1 MDGYIVG
8 SMISANSIVGE
19 QIQAN
24 TIKATNLEIDVQKK
38 IESATDEET
47 VKTLIKAD
55 LDGFEVNVSNTYETK
70 ADSASK
76 FDDVNNSISTLTG
89 RISSAESKITDNAIT
104 NVVKQNFYTK
114 EETNNAITSKGYAT
128 QSQLQQTANNITSTV
143 SQNYYTKQETENT
156 ITSKNYATSS
166 QLTQTTD
173 NLTAKFSSSGG
184 YNLLH
189 NGGFDNGTAHWN
201 RNGTFTHGEDIWS
214 PYSLAGKSWVI
225 WATAKNSGFYQYFNC
240 VSGKKYSW
248 SMNIFVKTGAFYCGV
263 ENKNPK
269 GVNSGGEWVTV
280 SGTFTASS
288 TSHAFVVYSNAS
300 NATAHIDNVIV
311 HEGEIPLPYS
321 PHPNEVYDGITTID
335 RDGIKVT
342 ASNIDGYTHM
352 TSGGFYLNK
361 SGTDVFKVDSGGLS
375 VRGCGGNSG
384 RYIKIE
390 NEDYTVWNNN
400 INCLRFGYKNWN
412 GWDGV
417 PEFLMGYKGFRYSET
432 ANTGEDA
439 SYFGMQTWGRNVK
452 NNNEYAYHDIY
463 YRSDKFG
470 DQHHLRFSED
480 GLVQLRSLKRIELKA
495 DSANYIVVD
504 KDGGL
509 SFPEGVNTF
518 GVNDTIWLKNSNF
531 GIVWGK
537 YTGKEEYNLRPATT
551 SPVDLGHS
559 SYRYRTVYATN
570 GSINTSDIVLKENI
584 EPIISREYAMFR
596 TNNPTIEDYYEFVKT
611 LPLYTY
617 DYKNEEG
624 YDRSLHNVGFIAQDV
639 ADTTVG
645 NEFIFKGEDGLYQYN
660 MQGYVGVLAAALQN
674 AIKEIDTLKVKN
686 NELEERLND
695 LEERLIKLETT

>member
-24 TIKATNLEIDVQKK
+24 SIKAANLEIDVQKK
-38 IESATDEET
+38 ITSATDEET
-47 VKTLIKAD
+47 VRTLINAG
-55 LDGFEVNVSNTYETK
+55 LDGLELSVSKTYATQTSVNS
-70 ADSASK
+70 
-76 FDDVNNSISTLTG
+76 SISGLETRVNT
-89 RISSAESKITDNAIT
+89 AEQKITDSAI
-104 NVVKQNFYTK
+104 
-114 EETNNAITSKGYAT
+114 I
-128 QSQLQQTANNITSTV
+128 STV
-143 SQNYYTKQETENT
+143 
-156 ITSKNYATSS
+156 TSS
-166 QLTQTTD
+166 TTYKD
-173 NLTAKFSSSGG
+173 DLSG
-184 YNLLH
+184 
-189 NGGFDNGTAHWN
+189 
-201 RNGTFTHGEDIWS
+201 
-214 PYSLAGKSWVI
+214 
-225 WATAKNSGFYQYFNC
+225 
-240 VSGKKYSW
+240 
-248 SMNIFVKTGAFYCGV
+248 
-263 ENKNPK
+263 
-269 GVNSGGEWVTV
+269 
-280 SGTFTASS
+280 
-288 TSHAFVVYSNAS
+288 
-300 NATAHIDNVIV
+300 
-311 HEGEIPLPYS
+311 
-321 PHPNEVYDGITTID
+321 
-335 RDGIKVT
+335 
-342 ASNIDGYTHM
+342 
-352 TSGGFYLNK
+352 
-361 SGTDVFKVDSGGLS
+361 KVDSNKIVS
-375 VRGCGGNSG
+375 TINQTAEA
-384 RYIKIE
+384 IKIQASKIQL
-390 NEDYTVWNNN
+390 DGATTVGSDNRYVKIEEANYSVYNGNNT
-400 INCLRFGYKNWN
+400 CVRLGYKSWN

-417 PEFLMGYKGFRYSET
+417 PEFLMGYKGFRYTDS

-695 LEERLIKLETT
+695 LEERLIKLETA

>member
-24 TIKATNLEIDVQKK
+24 SIKAANLEVDVQKK
-38 IESATDEET
+38 ITSATDEET

-55 LDGFEVNVSNTYETK
+55 LDGFQVNVSNTYETK
-70 ADSASK
+70 ADAMSK
-76 FDDVNNSISTLTG
+76 IEGVNDSISALVG
-89 RISSAESKITDNAIT
+89 RVSSAESKITDEAIT
-104 NVVKQNFYTK
+104 NTVKKSFYTK
-114 EETNNAITSKGYAT
+114 SETESAITSKGYAT
-128 QSQLQQTANNITSTV
+128 ESQLQQTADSIT
-143 SQNYYTKQETENT
+143 Y
-156 ITSKNYATSS
+156 
-166 QLTQTTD
+166 
-173 NLTAKFSSSGG
+173 KFSQSGG
-184 YNLLH
+184 YNLIK
-189 NGGFDNGTAHWN
+189 NGGFENGTTHWI
-201 RNGTFTHGEDIWS
+201 RNGNFTDGKDVWS
-214 PYSLAGKSWVI
+214 PYGNGTSWVI
-225 WATAKNSGFYQYFNC
+225 WADAWSGFYQFFNC
-240 VSGKKYSW
+240 RVGQTYSW
-248 SMNIFVKTGAFYCGV
+248 SMDVYVEHGYFRAGV
-263 ENKNPK
+263 EDI
-269 GVNSGGEWVTV
+269 SEEWYRADNGWVKMK
-280 SGTFTASS
+280 GTFTA
-288 TSHAFVVYSNAS
+288 TRESHAFILYAAENH
-300 NATAHIDNVIV
+300 TAVHVDNIMVC
-311 HEGEIPLPYS
+311 EGDIPSSYT
-321 PHPNEVYDGITTID
+321 PHPSEIYDGITTID
-335 RDGIKVT
+335 KDGIKVT
-342 ASNIDGYTHM
+342 SSIMNGYTHM
-352 TSGGFYLNK
+352 TNRGFYINK
-361 SGTDVFKVDSGGLS
+361 DDSNIFKVDGDGLS
-375 VRGCGGNSG
+375 LRGCGANSG

-417 PEFLMGYKGFRYSET
+417 PEFLMGYKGFRYTDS